1 MTRGQITVILN
12 DETIWTST
20 EFNGD
25 MYYKDGHGKEIM
37 ETFPKVT
44 TLEEY
49 KEYVKWFNETH
60 YNYNEE
66 ELTYELTDMSGIED
80 ENYIFT
86 YEEFLDMR
94 TDYFKKWFEDYLYIK
109 NLSDETVQFIDAK
122 GNVYNLEPMEIA
134 VLNFGEY
141 TDEVPNNGLK
151 LDEELT
157 DELLEDL
164 LESKFSDL
172 DWNFS
177 INHYGN
183 GSQIYISKYSPAGED
198 FGFEVEGSTV
208 EEIVKEIVK
217 YANDFDAEEHVL
229 LWVEGCGRNG
239 VPGLRALLEDADEI
253 QEMLDKLAEEV
264 SKITK

>member
-1 MTRGQITVILN
+1 MTRGQITVVLN
-12 DETIWTST
+12 DGVIWTST

-25 MYYKDGHGKEIM
+25 MYYKDGHGEEIM

-49 KEYVKWFNETH
+49 KKYVEDFNRNH
-60 YNYNEE
+60 HNYDEDV
-66 ELTYELTDMSGIED
+66 LTYELTDMGEV
-80 ENYIFT
+80 ENEEYIFT

-109 NLSDETVQFIDAK
+109 NLSDETVQFIDRE
-122 GNVYNLEPMEIA
+122 GNVYDLEPMEIA

-151 LDEELT
+151 LNEKAT
-157 DELLEDL
+157 DEILEDL

-172 DWNFS
+172 GWSFS
-177 INHYGN
+177 INHYANGN
-183 GSQIYISKYSPAGED
+183 EIYISKYSPAGED
-198 FGFEVEGSTV
+198 FGFEVKGTTF
-208 EEIVKEIVK
+208 EEIAEGIKE
-217 YANDFDAEEHVL
+217 YADNFDADEHVL

-239 VPGLRALLEDADEI
+239 VPSIRGLIDDANAI
-253 QEMLDKLAEEV
+253 QDMLDELVEAV
-264 SKITK
+264 SKIK